1 MDDVMFIKGLGLI
14 SRIEEL
20 VTINRSNRS
29 NIVLR

>member
-1 MDDVMFIKGLGLI
+1 MDDVMFIKGLGL

-20 VTINRSNRS
+20 VMINRS